1 MIWCSIT
8 SCSVQ
13 TFWNIPFRSCPGCI
27 INIDFYMA
35 FFISYPLSVL
45 DDDISLRPDKEYDMN
60 QRLSGLSLC
69 HSPFILL

>member
-45 DDDISLRPDKEYDMN
+45 DHDISLRADKGYDMN
-60 QRLSGLSLC
+60 
-69 HSPFILL
+69 